1 MQDEAKLFQISTIYK
16 NCCHAY
22 LLAGDSACSRDSRP
36 RDWSRLG
43 PILLVSVSPIISR
56 DSRDCRQLYLL
67 VLDLLKALN
76 ATSIREDFA
85 ASQIYLD
92 LKFNIL
98 RRPQNF
104 AKSPPYF
111 CLQCIQTKVSWRFHK
126 IFWPSQNT
134 WTLPNFKGSLEWMG
148 RHRCHFR
155 PSWL

>member
-1 MQDEAKLFQISTIYK
+1 MTFESCYNFSRSNWKQPYWPLTWFLFWNPQIWKNIYV
-16 NCCHAY
+16 CI
-22 LLAGDSACSRDSRP
+22 SACSRDSRP
-36 RDWSRLG
+36 QDWSRLG
-43 PILLVSVSPIISR
+43 SIFLVSVSPIISR

-104 AKSPPYF
+104 AKSPPY
-111 CLQCIQTKVSWRFHK
+111 CLYVVCTVDKSKVE
-126 IFWPSQNT
+126 I
-134 WTLPNFKGSLEWMG
+134 
-148 RHRCHFR
+148 
-155 PSWL
+155 